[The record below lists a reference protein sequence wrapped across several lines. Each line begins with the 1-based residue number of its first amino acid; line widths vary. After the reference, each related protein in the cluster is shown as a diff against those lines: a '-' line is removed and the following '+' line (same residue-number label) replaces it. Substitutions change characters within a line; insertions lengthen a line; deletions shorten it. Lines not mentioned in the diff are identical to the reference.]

1 VRLHDIRCCIFA
13 HGLYSLLERQ
23 KSTLEATLTKLQP
36 DHPDVARALQS
47 EAEAR
52 EKCEEAREQLRKYE
66 AAYGPAALASAGPDV
81 QALTGQLCSKDEE
94 LRKTRLELK
103 ALQEVMSHVQTSQI
117 NPSQA
122 VQEPSALYT
131 EIERLSAL
139 WENLDK
145 QVKDKV
151 FDLAIMEERVQKAAT
166 EKAKADNK
174 YFATM
179 RQKDAADA
187 ERKNL
192 QRNLDKQVKVIEKLA
207 ETEKSLGKQI
217 VCLPW
222 LLTVAR
228 LLTRF

>member
-1 VRLHDIRCCIFA
+1 
-13 HGLYSLLERQ
+13 
-23 KSTLEATLTKLQP
+23 
-36 DHPDVARALQS
+36 
-47 EAEAR
+47 
-52 EKCEEAREQLRKYE
+52 
-66 AAYGPAALASAGPDV
+66 
-81 QALTGQLCSKDEE
+81 
-94 LRKTRLELK
+94 
-103 ALQEVMSHVQTSQI
+103 
-117 NPSQA
+117 

-151 FDLAIMEERVQKAAT
+151 FDLAAVEERIQKAAT

-217 VCLPW
+217 VRLSFL
-222 LLTVAR
+222 LLT
-228 LLTRF
+228 F

>member
-1 VRLHDIRCCIFA
+1 
-13 HGLYSLLERQ
+13 
-23 KSTLEATLTKLQP
+23 
-36 DHPDVARALQS
+36 
-47 EAEAR
+47 
-52 EKCEEAREQLRKYE
+52 
-66 AAYGPAALASAGPDV
+66 
-81 QALTGQLCSKDEE
+81 
-94 LRKTRLELK
+94 
-103 ALQEVMSHVQTSQI
+103 
-117 NPSQA
+117 
-122 VQEPSALYT
+122 LYT

-151 FDLAIMEERVQKAAT
+151 FDLAVMEERIQKAAT

-217 VCLPW
+217 VRPPL
-222 LLTVAR
+222 LLTAIGWGLTHLQNQMEKEAEIAQR
-228 LLTRF
+228 RINEREIMLLNMQQKVEEYRSNFEGERKKTAEVGNTSAPLGAVR